1 MARSYSAVIAVIIV
15 FVIIGSLGAAYY
27 LGYFGGE
34 GTKVEPPPPPKINRL
49 PIAVF
54 EMLNGSNGR
63 VGQELH
69 FDANGS
75 SDPDGKLTQLEWY
88 WGDGSKDIVTNLT
101 KMNITH
107 IYYGPGEFEVNL
119 TVIDNNF
126 GRDTII
132 KIITIRPTDYSAE
145 GNTILL
151 SREPGGVS
159 LPSNF
164 STMIPVEEFAVSL
177 EINISF
183 IGAALDDDNSVV
195 NSILE
200 VTIMDPT
207 LMLIKNETK
216 ESRFQ
221 NQNINFFF
229 DKNDLVQKGN
239 YRLDAECMQGSLQLS
254 YDIEVLY

>member
-1 MARSYSAVIAVIIV
+1 VIVL
-15 FVIIGSLGAAYY
+15 IGSAYALY
-27 LGYFGGE
+27 TQGYFGG
-34 GTKVEPPPPPKINRL
+34 GADKVKTPPPPTVNRP

-63 VGQELH
+63 VGEELH
-69 FDANGS
+69 FDANAS
-75 SDPDGKLTQLEWY
+75 DDPDGELTQLEWY
-88 WGDGSKDIVTNLT
+88 WGDGSKDIVTNVT
-101 KMNITH
+101 RRNITH
-107 IYYGPGEFEVNL
+107 IYYGPGEFQINL
-119 TVIDNNF
+119 TVVDNEF

-132 KIITIRPTDYSAE
+132 KLITIRPTDYQASGLE
-145 GNTILL
+145 ILL

-164 STMIPVEEFAVSL
+164 STMIPVEEYAVSL

-183 IGAALDDDNSVV
+183 LGAAVDDNSLVD
-195 NSILE
+195 SIIE
-200 VTIMDPT
+200 VTISDPT
-207 LMLIKNETK
+207 LIVIANETK

-229 DKNDLVQKGN
+229 DKNDLANKGN
-239 YRLDAECMQGSLQLS
+239 YRLDAECLQGSLQLS